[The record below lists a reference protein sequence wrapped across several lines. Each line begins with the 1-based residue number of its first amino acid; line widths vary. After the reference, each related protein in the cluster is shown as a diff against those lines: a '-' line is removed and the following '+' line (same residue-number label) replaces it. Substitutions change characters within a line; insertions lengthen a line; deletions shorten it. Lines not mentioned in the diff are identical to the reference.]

1 MASDGWHIPIEVH
14 VDRAARFVRILMSG
28 ETLIEGVDLPFE
40 LVEAAINEAMLRRA
54 GAPPESEVFHDPA
67 ALAQFK
73 DELRRAIEPQDEESR
88 SDEADEPDDADG
100 TDEGWQGEDDAE
112 DDDEEGDGPPR

>member
-73 DELRRAIEPQDEESR
+73 DELRRAIEPRDEE
-88 SDEADEPDDADG
+88 ADDTDADDADD
-100 TDEGWQGEDDAE
+100 TDDADEDWQEEDDA
-112 DDDEEGDGPPR
+112 DDEEEGDDPLH